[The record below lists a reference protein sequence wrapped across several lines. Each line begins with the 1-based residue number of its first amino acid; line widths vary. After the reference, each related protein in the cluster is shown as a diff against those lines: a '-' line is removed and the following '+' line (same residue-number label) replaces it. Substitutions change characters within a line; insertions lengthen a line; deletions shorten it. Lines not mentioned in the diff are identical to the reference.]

1 MEIRDRSH
9 PENSTGWDVTSV
21 HRDEMPVTAFYAPHP
36 AVRDNLEAF
45 GRAALGQTSYPVA
58 LDEMLAN
65 VRSFEAIHRSV
76 KSGAIEAIECGWRL
90 KPGAKTKGVAQGS
103 VGDRSQF

>member
-21 HRDEMPVTAFYAPHP
+21 HRDQTPVTTFYAPHP
-36 AVRDNLEAF
+36 AVRENLEAF
-45 GRAALGQTSYPVA
+45 GRAALGREPYPVA

-65 VRSFEAIHRSV
+65 VRSFAAIQRSV
-76 KSGAIEAIECGWRL
+76 KSGAIEIIQRL
-90 KPGAKTKGVAQGS
+90 
-103 VGDRSQF
+103 